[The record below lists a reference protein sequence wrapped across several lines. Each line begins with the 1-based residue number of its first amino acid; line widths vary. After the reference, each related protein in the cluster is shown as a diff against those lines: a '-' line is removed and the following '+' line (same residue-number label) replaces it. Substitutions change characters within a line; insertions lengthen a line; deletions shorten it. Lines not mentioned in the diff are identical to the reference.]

1 MKKSFL
7 SSTGKLIKKISK
19 LFEENEG
26 EGQLLSYL
34 NKKAVAIDNLDW
46 DKLIPKVS
54 KSSNVVYIFLGQNKI
69 IGAFHSQSVNV
80 EGEAQVWDQEAGI
93 FFGDKQKLDMEF
105 ARVKSDIVIYSSK
118 SKIIRFGSPSSF

>member
-26 EGQLLSYL
+26 EGQLMSYL
-34 NKKAVAIDNLDW
+34 NKKAVAIDSLDW

-54 KSSNVVYIFLGQNKI
+54 KASNIVYIFLSHNKI

-80 EGEAQVWDQEAGI
+80 EG
-93 FFGDKQKLDMEF
+93 
-105 ARVKSDIVIYSSK
+105 
-118 SKIIRFGSPSSF
+118 